1 MFLSFTYQY
10 NAVIKYL
17 GARSIGTSKYVHG
30 IWYKTCARET
40 NFPFSPAYIGDVKIE
55 GQGVFLRSFV

>member
-1 MFLSFTYQY
+1 M
-10 NAVIKYL
+10 IKYL

-40 NFPFSPAYIGDVKIE
+40 NFPFSPAYIGDVQSE
-55 GQGVFLRSFV
+55 GKTLLNGTLGI